1 MAYLHSYRATLSF
14 LAQTFLIAAVVRHP
28 RFTEENTARLAII
41 LGVGLKYAEVL
52 NRDRLVFL
60 LGTTPMIVA
69 TFSLFDAS
77 LQGIYTDSIP
87 SSAYTYST
95 CMLDYIVLFI
105 PSAILLY
112 YTNPIPET
120 Q

>member
-1 MAYLHSYRATLSF
+1 MQVAYLHSYRATLSF

-28 RFTEENTARLAII
+28 RFTEEATARWAIL

-60 LGTTPMIVA
+60 LGTTPAIVA

-87 SSAYTYST
+87 SS
-95 CMLDYIVLFI
+95 
-105 PSAILLY
+105 
-112 YTNPIPET
+112 
-120 Q
+120 QW

>member
-1 MAYLHSYRATLSF
+1 MYTQPNLSVH
-14 LAQTFLIAAVVRHP
+14 IHP
-28 RFTEENTARLAII
+28 FIDSSTQ
-41 LGVGLKYAEVL
+41 VL

-87 SSAYTYST
+87 SSTRRL
-95 CMLDYIVLFI
+95 CMGACH
-105 PSAILLY
+105 PSIFHPKC
-112 YTNPIPET
+112 TTPIFNPPHHPPPP
-120 Q
+120 